1 MKPIKISVLAIAV
14 FVLSGSLSYA
24 QLYGLGNDGPSG
36 LSTLYRINEE
46 TGLAIPIGNTGFE
59 RCGGMDFNP
68 FGTGFYALCSR
79 ADGSNIGVLVLINP
93 NTGQGQEIGPTG
105 ISDRIGDIS
114 FRNSDGVLFAED
126 VSNNPQHTLYT
137 ININTGQATLVGD
150 TGLSSTGGNGMT
162 FNLADTLFLQ
172 TTVSGFTPQL
182 FAMDQTTGQANFLR
196 NVAFPPPLTE
206 QDRFKA
212 LELDPETG
220 SIIGVYT
227 DSGESITFL
236 ANLNTASGGVTQIG
250 PTEPT
255 LDAIAFLGEVQ
266 AHIPTLSEYGMIAT
280 AIVLLIG
287 ALVFLKRRQAKADV

>member
-1 MKPIKISVLAIAV
+1 MKPIKIGVLTIAV
-14 FVLSGSLSYA
+14 FILSGSLSYA

-68 FGTGFYALCSR
+68 FGGGVYALCSR
-79 ADGSNIGVLVLINP
+79 ADGSNIGVLVLINLKS
-93 NTGQGQEIGPTG
+93 GAGEEVGPTG

-137 ININTGQATLVGD
+137 IDIQTGQATLVGD
-150 TGLSSTGGNGMT
+150 TGLAFTGGNGMT
-162 FNLADTLFLQ
+162 FNNAGTLLLQ
-172 TTVSGFTPQL
+172 STEFGSTPL
-182 FAMDQTTGQANFLR
+182 LYAMDQTTGQAVIIR
-196 NVAFPPPLTE
+196 DVIFPPPLTE

-212 LELDPETG
+212 MKTDPETG
-220 SIIGVYT
+220 AILGVYT
-227 DSGESITFL
+227 DDDETITHL
-236 ANLNTASGGVTQIG
+236 ATLDAATGIVTQIG

-255 LDAIAFLGEVQ
+255 LDAIAFLPQ
-266 AHIPTLSEYGMIAT
+266 TTIPTLSEYGMIAT

-287 ALVFLKRRQAKADV
+287 ALAFLKRRQAKANV